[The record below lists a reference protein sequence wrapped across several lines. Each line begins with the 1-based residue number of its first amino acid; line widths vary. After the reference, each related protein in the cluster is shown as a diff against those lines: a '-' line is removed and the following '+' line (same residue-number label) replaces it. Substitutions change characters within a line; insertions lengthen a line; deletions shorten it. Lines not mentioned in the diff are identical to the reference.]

1 MIKLNEYDFELSTI
15 NKDPEFG
22 YKPEFREYKMISGKI
37 RRDTIGH
44 RFVAKIGYA
53 YLTDVEIGY
62 LVALL
67 QAQKTTGSIT
77 AEITTPHEGTF
88 TGSVFLEVNE
98 SQKRFAYD
106 SVLERWIWLNWEI
119 ILTGTE
125 VEAL

>member
-1 MIKLNEYDFELSTI
+1 MIKLNEYDFEFATM
-15 NKDPEFG
+15 NKEPEFG
-22 YKPEFREYKMISGKI
+22 YKPEYREYKMISGKI

-53 YLTDVEIGY
+53 HLTETQVGY
-62 LVALL
+62 VVALL
-67 QAQKTTGSIT
+67 QAQKTTGYIT

-88 TGSVFLEVNE
+88 TGPVFLEINE

-106 SVLERWIWLNWEI
+106 SVLESWIWLNWEI